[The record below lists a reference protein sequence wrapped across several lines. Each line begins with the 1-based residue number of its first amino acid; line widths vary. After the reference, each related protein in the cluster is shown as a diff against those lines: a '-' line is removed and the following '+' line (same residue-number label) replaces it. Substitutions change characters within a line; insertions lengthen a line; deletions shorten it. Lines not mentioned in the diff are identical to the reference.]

1 MKRFYLV
8 LLFLCFLTSCSQT
21 PTEDT
26 LVYTTPTFHTTE
38 TTVMSISESE
48 SIDQTEE
55 TTQTETSETISV
67 LPYEEQ
73 KFSFKEEFD
82 IEHDAVKITI
92 ESNKK
97 IFLASWYPFEYIK
110 NYRYVIVET
119 PMPDGSIL
127 KETATDYMES
137 PLVIYF
143 PISFYKDVKGKT
155 LRVIGEQQKGYD
167 TQSATFTMAFDY
179 ESCYSDI
186 PLQMKNTFLHQALTD
201 YFGGEYSE
209 RDLLEIEVLYI
220 DYQNFDMESRTYLSP
235 SITFGY
241 ADAGNYIT
249 KTYHYSDFFED
260 DIEKPSL
267 MSSEILEDLS
277 YFPTIQT
284 ILLRDME
291 GDEKFENVEKNL
303 LPYEVTE
310 NIWDQQRE
318 ENLNTEYQDQAKLY
332 QVKTELITAHNAIK
346 VTINLQG
353 KLLVGHIKGEYI
365 ENYQYEVIRDTKGN
379 PVDARKYAEN
389 EIVLYLPIAYYK
401 NKEDQSIVITGQT
414 QDGIDIKETIYLDF
428 DVDAQYS
435 DASLQMKDAF
445 LHQALTSYF
454 EGEYSERDLLDI
466 DILQIS
472 CVSNDGT
479 GAPSYKIYFRNSQ
492 KETIGK
498 NYYYSDFFDTHIPLA
513 ISDELLSDL
522 IYFHALKQISL
533 FENNGERLKIL
544 DTWEEKLLPYEVTE
558 NTWSD

>member
-1 MKRFYLV
+1 MKRFYLL
-8 LLFLCFLTSCSQT
+8 LLFVCFLTSCSQT

-26 LVYTTPTFHTTE
+26 LVYTTSAFQTTE
-38 TTVMSISESE
+38 TIP
-48 SIDQTEE
+48 I
-55 TTQTETSETISV
+55 
-67 LPYEEQ
+67 LPYEKQ
-73 KFSFKEEFD
+73 TFSFKEEFD
-82 IEHDAVKITI
+82 IEHDAVKITV

-97 IFLASWYPFEYIK
+97 IFLASWYPFEYVE

-127 KETATDYMES
+127 KEIATDYMES

-143 PISFYKDVKGKT
+143 PISFYKDIQGKT
-155 LRVIGEQQKGYD
+155 IRVIGEQQKGYD
-167 TQSATFTMAFDY
+167 TQSATYTMAFDY
-179 ESCYSDI
+179 ESCYSAE
-186 PLQMKNTFLHQALTD
+186 PLQMKNEFLHQALTD

-209 RDLLEIEVLYI
+209 RDLLKIEVLYI
-220 DYQNFDMESRTYLSP
+220 DYKNFDMNTRIYFPPT
-235 SITFGY
+235 ITLGY
-241 ADAGNYIT
+241 VDAGNYTT

-260 DIEKPSL
+260 VTPKPSL
-267 MSSEILEDLS
+267 MPSELLEDLS
-277 YFPTIQT
+277 YFPSIQS
-284 ILLRDME
+284 ILLRDMD
-291 GDEKFENVEKNL
+291 GDEKFEEMEKEL

-310 NIWDQQRE
+310 NTWDQQRE
-318 ENLNTEYQDQAKLY
+318 ENLKTGSQDQAKLY
-332 QVKTELITAHNAIK
+332 QVKTELIAAHNAIK
-346 VTINLQG
+346 VTINLKG
-353 KLLVGHIKGEYI
+353 KLMVDHIKGEYI
-365 ENYQYEVIRDTKGN
+365 ENYQYGVIRDTKGN

-401 NKEDQSIVITGQT
+401 NKEDQSIGIKGQT
-414 QDGIDIKETIYLDF
+414 QDGIDIKDTIFLNF
-428 DVDAQYS
+428 DVDAEYS
-435 DASLQMKDAF
+435 DAPLQMKDAF

-479 GAPSYKIYFRNSQ
+479 GAPSYRIYFRNSQ

-498 NYYYSDFFDTHIPLA
+498 NYYYSDFFETDIPLA

-522 IYFHALKQISL
+522 VYFHALKQISL